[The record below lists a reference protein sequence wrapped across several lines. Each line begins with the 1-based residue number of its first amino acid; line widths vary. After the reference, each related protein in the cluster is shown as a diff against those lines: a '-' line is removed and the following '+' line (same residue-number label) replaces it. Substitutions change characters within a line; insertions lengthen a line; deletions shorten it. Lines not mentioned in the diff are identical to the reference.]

1 MEIRDSVMSK
11 IEETLRTELTIR
23 MRYEM
28 EMWQAHEY
36 STDRL
41 EHHVDMIVRR
51 VLELLPTPTKQE
63 EK

>member
-1 MEIRDSVMSK
+1 MS
-11 IEETLRTELTIR
+11 ELEQVLRTELSIR

-28 EMWQAHEY
+28 EMWQAHGF
-36 STDRL
+36 SMDRF

-51 VLELLPTPTKQE
+51 ILELVPTIEATKENKKE